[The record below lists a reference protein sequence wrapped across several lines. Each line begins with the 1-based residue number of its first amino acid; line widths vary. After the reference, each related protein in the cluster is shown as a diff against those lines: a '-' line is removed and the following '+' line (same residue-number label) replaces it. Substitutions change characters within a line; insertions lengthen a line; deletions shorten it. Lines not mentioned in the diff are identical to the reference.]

1 MKARLK
7 QYLLIAIIAAA
18 GYGMMSYHIIFDG
31 WDIYFLEKT
40 SLHLHQTFFSL
51 KKKKPETIIKNDI
64 LREAGIAEKLV
75 EWGFISWDE
84 KSKIEDKLRAQG
96 YI

>member
-18 GYGMMSYHIIFDG
+18 VYGMMSYHLIFDG
-31 WDIYFLEKT
+31 LNIYFLKKT
-40 SLHLHQTFFSL
+40 SLHLHQTFFSI
-51 KKKKPETIIKNDI
+51 KKKKPETIIKNDV

-75 EWGFISWDE
+75 EWGIISWDE
-84 KSKIEDKLRAQG
+84 KSRIEDKLRAQG